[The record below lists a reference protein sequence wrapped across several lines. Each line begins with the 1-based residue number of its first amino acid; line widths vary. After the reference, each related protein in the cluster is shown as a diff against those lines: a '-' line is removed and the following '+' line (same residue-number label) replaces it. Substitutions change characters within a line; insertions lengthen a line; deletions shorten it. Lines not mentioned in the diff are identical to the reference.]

1 MIREYNDASPVMIEI
16 ALERLIERGEVVLLD
31 NPTYEQ
37 KLHIMEK
44 VNEEIYKDAPFAL
57 LCNKEV

>member
-1 MIREYNDASPVMIEI
+1 MKQAIDASKVMIEI
-16 ALERLIERGEVVLLD
+16 ALQRLIERGEVVLPD

-44 VNEEIYKDAPFAL
+44 VNEEIYKLNNP
-57 LCNKEV
+57 K